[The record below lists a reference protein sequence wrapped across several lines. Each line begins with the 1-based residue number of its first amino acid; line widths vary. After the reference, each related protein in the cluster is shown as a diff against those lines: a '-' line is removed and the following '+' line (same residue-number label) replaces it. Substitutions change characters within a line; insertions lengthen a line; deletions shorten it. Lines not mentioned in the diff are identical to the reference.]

1 MLFNS
6 LPFLIFFP
14 VVVFLYFLIPKRA
27 QYIWLLA
34 ASYFFYMSWNAKYA
48 LLLLFTTGITY
59 IAGRIIEKKRGMLL
73 AKAAVAGSLVLN
85 LVILFL
91 FKYFDFFLDNI
102 NRVLHILGIQVLS
115 PAFDVVLPVGISFYT
130 FQALGY
136 TIDVYRGEVK
146 AEKNFLKYALFIS
159 FFPQLVAGPIER
171 SKNLLKQVNEKH
183 SFQFERVRE
192 GLLLMLWGY
201 FLKIVIAD
209 RIAIIVDTVYG
220 NYETFGGYYLIVAT
234 ILFAFQIYGDFSG
247 YSTIAIGAA
256 KIMGFEL
263 MENFDSPYLARS
275 VTEFWRRWHISLSS
289 WFRDYLY
296 IPLGGNRKGTSRKYI
311 NLFLVF
317 LASGMWHGASW
328 AYIFWG
334 GINGIYQIIGNWLK
348 PFRER
353 INQLFRLNKELIGHK
368 IFQVV
373 CTFCLIDFSWIF
385 FRAGDLETALNA
397 IKSMISVHNIWILFD
412 GSLYQLGV
420 DQKNFHVL
428 LIALG
433 ILLFADV
440 MKYYHIC
447 IRKVIM
453 KQELWCRWLC
463 YITAVIAV
471 LLFGV
476 WGGTYDA
483 TGFIYFQF

>member
-59 IAGRIIEKKRGMLL
+59 IAGRIIEKKKGMLL